1 MFVPLR
7 YNWRSLFVRKTSTLL
22 TVLGIAATVT
32 TVGGVLALQQGFSR
46 LYADNGRDDVGVFL
60 RPGATSEGLSMF
72 SRELAQKI
80 VKTTPAIATTDAQ
93 QPLASM
99 ECFLAVRL
107 FKKGGG
113 GETNVSIR
121 GVQPSTF
128 ELRGDRFRIVEGERF
143 TPGNDEIIVGRRL
156 VDRIE
161 NCAIGDV
168 LQINTTPLRVVGVF
182 ECEGPFES
190 EIWGDF
196 ERLKSALQL
205 FGPNRVVA
213 QLKPG
218 TDVAALNAA
227 LETSKETP
235 AEVQTE
241 RDYLASQT
249 EILSSVLVFL
259 GTFLGLVM
267 GIAAVFTATNTMLAA
282 VANRTHEIGIL
293 LSNGFRP
300 LPIFLSFLLEAAVLG
315 LLGGALGCLFLLPLN
330 GIETGTTNFATF
342 TEVAFGF
349 RITPRVLLTAVLF
362 SVALGLVGG
371 AWPAWRASRLKPAVA
386 LRRL

>member
-1 MFVPLR
+1 MLVPLR

-22 TVLGIAATVT
+22 TVLGIAATVM
-32 TVGGVLALQQGFSR
+32 TVGGVLALQQGFAR
-46 LYADNGRDDVGVFL
+46 LYSDNGRDDVAVFL

-80 VKTTPAIATTDAQ
+80 VKTIPAIATGPDG

-99 ECFLAVRL
+99 ECFLAMRL
-107 FKKGGG
+107 FKKNEG

-121 GVQPSTF
+121 GVQPATF
-128 ELRGDRFRIVEGERF
+128 ALRGDGFRIIEGQAF
-143 TPGNDEIIVGRRL
+143 TPGNDEVVVGRRL

-161 NCAIGDV
+161 NCGVGDV
-168 LQINTTPLRVVGVF
+168 LQINTTPMRVVGIF
-182 ECEGPFES
+182 ECDGPFES

-196 ERLKSALQL
+196 ERLKSALEL

-213 QLKPG
+213 QLRPG
-218 TDVAALNAA
+218 TDVEALNTA
-227 LETSKETP
+227 LESSKETP

-241 RDYLASQT
+241 REYLAGQT
-249 EILSSVLVFL
+249 EILSAVLIFL
-259 GTFLGLVM
+259 GSFLGLIM

-282 VANRTHEIGIL
+282 VAGRTHEIGIL

-300 LPIFLSFLLEAAVLG
+300 LPIFVSFLLESAFLG
-315 LLGGALGCLFLLPLN
+315 LLGGAVGCVLLLPLN
-330 GIETGTTNFATF
+330 GIETGTSNFATF

-349 RITPRVLLTAVLF
+349 RITTEVLVTAVAF
-362 SVALGLVGG
+362 SLGLGLLGG

-386 LRRL
+386 LRRV